1 MKLNIINLF
10 FAIFLSFYSCK
21 IDNQA
26 IKSTSTNVSFIDKYI
41 IPFDLHFNQTL
52 VGGLSS
58 IEYLPD
64 GRWFFISDD
73 RSEYAPSR
81 LYNFEIDYSLEEGI
95 DSVIFKELIYLKD
108 QNSSLFNFDDIDPE
122 SLRFNAGSNTLFFSS
137 EGGRTEGNTAPFIRE
152 ISLAGDFIR
161 QLSVPRQFDFY
172 SDKKGLTD
180 NGAFESL
187 AFEND
192 SILWFANELPLI
204 EDGDFPQ
211 FDSTNSPVRLTK
223 LNVKTNEV
231 LAQYAYMIEPV
242 QEKPTTEGG
251 FNINSV
257 VELLSLDANHLLVME
272 RSYILGV
279 GNYVRIFKV
288 NLKGATDIN
297 SSNSLL
303 DEQYVPVAKELI
315 IDFSDYKEK
324 IDNVEGMAF
333 GKPFAD
339 GRKSL
344 FCVSDNN
351 FNDSQ
356 QTQLWLFAI
365 DGI

>member
-1 MKLNIINLF
+1 MDTENN
-10 FAIFLSFYSCK
+10 
-21 IDNQA
+21 
-26 IKSTSTNVSFIDKYI
+26 TSVTFIDKYI
-41 IPFDLHFNQTL
+41 IPFNFHFRETL

-58 IEYLPD
+58 LEYLPD

-73 RSEYAPSR
+73 RSEFAPSR
-81 LYNFEIDYSLEEGI
+81 LYNFEIDYSHKGI
-95 DSVIFKELIYLKD
+95 DSVIFRELIYLKD
-108 QNSSLFNFDDIDPE
+108 KDSSLFNFDDIDPE
-122 SLRFNAGSNTLFFSS
+122 SLRFNTGTNTLFFSS

-152 ISLAGDFIR
+152 IGLNGEFIS
-161 QLSVPRQFDFY
+161 QLKIPEQFNFY
-172 SDKKGLTD
+172 NDKKGLRD

-192 SILWFANELPLI
+192 SVLWFANELPLI
-204 EDGDFPQ
+204 EDGEVPQ
-211 FDSTNSPVRLTK
+211 FKKTNSPVRLTK
-223 LNVKTNEV
+223 MNINTNKV
-231 LAQYAYMIEPV
+231 LAQFAYMIEPV
-242 QEKPTTEGG
+242 QAQPTEENG

-257 VELLSLDANHLLVME
+257 VELLSLDTNHLLVME

-279 GNYVRIFKV
+279 GNYVKIFKV
-288 NLKGATDIN
+288 DLAEATDITLN
-297 SSNSLL
+297 KSLL
-303 DEQYVPVAKELI
+303 EEQYIPVAKQLV
-315 IDFSDYKEK
+315 IDFSEYGEK

-344 FCVSDNN
+344 FCISDNN

-365 DGI
+365 EGI